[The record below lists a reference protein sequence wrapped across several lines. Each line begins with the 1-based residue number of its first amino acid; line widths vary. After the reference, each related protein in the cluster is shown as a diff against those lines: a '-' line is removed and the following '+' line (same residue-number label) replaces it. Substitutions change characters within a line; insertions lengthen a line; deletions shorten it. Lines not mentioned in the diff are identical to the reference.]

1 MEEARQ
7 ARVYGVRPPRTF
19 EQAAAKYVMEHQ
31 HKRSLRD
38 DISRLRGLLPW
49 IGQVHLDKLH
59 MDVLRPWLEHRRRS
73 GVADGTINQGLQMVR
88 RILNVAAGEWRT
100 SRV

>member
-1 MEEARQ
+1 
-7 ARVYGVRPPRTF
+7 
-19 EQAAAKYVMEHQ
+19 MEHQ
-31 HKRSLRD
+31 HKRSLKD

-59 MDVLRPWLEHRRRS
+59 MDVQRPWLEHRRRS

-88 RILNVAAGEWRT
+88 RILTWRRASGGT